1 MSQHI
6 PEETLNQIQA
16 QVNIVDIISQ
26 YVQLKKRGKN
36 YFGHCPFHDER
47 TPSFSVAEEK
57 QIYHCFSCGRGGSVF
72 SFIAEIEGLT
82 FVESVAKVVELAQLP
97 ININVPTVKKTV
109 SNEHARLMQAHQLA
123 QDFYQHV
130 LLRTRGG
137 DAALTYLE
145 QRGYTSET
153 IETFGMGFSLKD
165 RTYVTNLMQQI
176 PLTEAE
182 MEETGLFVRRQA
194 DFVDRFYQRIMI
206 PLRNAQGQVVAFSGR
221 VLPGIES
228 DLDDLQEAKYLN
240 SPETPLFNKRNF
252 LFNFDL
258 ARAQIRKQNQVV
270 LYEGYMDVIAAW
282 QAGAKNGVASM
293 GTSLTQEQVATLSR
307 VTNEV
312 VIAYDGDRAGLD
324 ATNRAIELLQ
334 QAPQLKIAILPL
346 EDGMD
351 PDEFIQARGAQAYLN
366 QLEHHTESIFQFKKR
381 YLMRRYRIEI
391 ERERVQFLEQMVLE
405 LAKLT
410 KPIEREVAIQSLAQE
425 FNITPE
431 LLASQ
436 VESLMRQQRNQGA
449 THHAPPSVVPFQ
461 KPQDSLQIA
470 SQKQLLYRLIHS
482 PEAWSYMAHQDEN
495 FVFPNEDYQQLF
507 LLVQNY
513 REMMNDEF
521 SLQDFLNYLDESDT
535 RNRNLMTT
543 IEWLEFPEECS
554 EQEIHDLMYLLSK
567 KGSLQQQYQQ
577 LLQEMKEAQLAGNNS
592 RAGQLM
598 MQLVSIQKQLKK

>member
-6 PEETLNQIQA
+6 SEETLNQIQA
-16 QVNIVDIISQ
+16 QVNIVDIVSQ

-72 SFIAEIEGLT
+72 SFISEIEGLT
-82 FVESVAKVVELAQLP
+82 FVESVAKVVEVAQLP
-97 ININVPTVKKTV
+97 IEITVPTAKTTV
-109 SNEHARLMQAHQLA
+109 SNEQARLMQAHQLA
-123 QDFYQHV
+123 QDFYHHV

-137 DAALTYLE
+137 EAALTYLE
-145 QRGYTSET
+145 KRGYKSET

-165 RTYVTNLMQQI
+165 RTYVTNLMQQ
-176 PLTEAE
+176 LSLSDKE
-182 MEETGLFVRRQA
+182 MEETGLFVGRQ
-194 DFVDRFYQRIMI
+194 DGFIDRFFQRIMI

-221 VLPGIES
+221 VLPGAENEM
-228 DLDDLQEAKYLN
+228 DDTQEAKYLN
-240 SPETPLFNKRNF
+240 SPETPLFNKRQF

-258 ARAQIRKQNQVV
+258 ARAHIRKENQVV

-282 QAGAKNGVASM
+282 QAGARNGVASM

-307 VTNEV
+307 ITNEV

-334 QAPQLKIAILPL
+334 QAPQIKIAILPL

-351 PDEFIQARGAQAYLN
+351 PDEYIQSKGSEAYLN
-366 QLEHHTESIFQFKKR
+366 QLAHHTESVFQFKKR

-391 ERERVQFLEQMVLE
+391 ERERVQFLEQMVAE

-410 KPIEREVAIQSLAQE
+410 KPIERELAIQSLAKE
-425 FNITPE
+425 FQITPE
-431 LLASQ
+431 LIVSQ
-436 VESLMRQQRNQGA
+436 VDSLMRQKQNQRVSYQEPSQG
-449 THHAPPSVVPFQ
+449 TPFQ
-461 KPQDSLQIA
+461 KVQDTVQIA

-482 PEAWSYMAHQDEN
+482 REAWNYMAQKDEQ
-495 FVFPNEDYQQLF
+495 FVFPDEDYQQLY
-507 LLVQNY
+507 LLVQAY
-513 REMMNDEF
+513 RERMQEEF
-521 SLQDFLNYLDESDT
+521 SVQDFLNYLEESDT

-554 EQEIHDLMYLLSK
+554 EQEIYDLMYLLSE

-577 LLQEMKEAQLAGNNS
+577 LLQEMKEAQLAGDNS
-592 RAGQLM
+592 RASQLM